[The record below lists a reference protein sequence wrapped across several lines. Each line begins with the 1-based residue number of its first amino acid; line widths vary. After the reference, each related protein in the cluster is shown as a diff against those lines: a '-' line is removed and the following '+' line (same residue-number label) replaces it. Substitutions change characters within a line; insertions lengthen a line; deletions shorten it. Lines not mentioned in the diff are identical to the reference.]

1 MDAQVNGES
10 KTDVVIVKAKPT
22 RRVYKGAG
30 RTIHK
35 IPKSI
40 LEDPELNEAIAALP
54 KNYNFEI
61 HKTIWKVRESKAKRV
76 ALQLPEG
83 VFSVIL
89 IFDNEIISLI
99 IIIFNYFY
107 RFIDVFIDY

>member
-1 MDAQVNGES
+1 MDAQLNGEE

-35 IPKSI
+35 IPQSI
-40 LEDPELNEAIAALP
+40 LEDSELNEAIAALP

-61 HKTIWKVRESKAKRV
+61 HKTIWRVRETKAKRV

-83 VFSVIL
+83 VFS
-89 IFDNEIISLI
+89 
-99 IIIFNYFY
+99 
-107 RFIDVFIDY
+107 DV